1 MPIELIAQLTAV
13 GIFILMFVLIL
24 SEKFERHQVS
34 LVLGAAM
41 LIIPCGMMLKAYEGI
56 WKILAFDEFVDPNFW
71 YARSSLE
78 QSSGIN
84 WATIIFITGM
94 MVMVEAMAKAGFFR
108 WLCLSIAKALHY
120 RVIPI
125 FIAFML
131 MSSALA
137 MFIDS
142 ITVIMFLAA
151 VTVELARL
159 LRFDPVPM
167 IISEIFCANLGG
179 SATMC
184 GDPPNIIIGTTLR
197 YGFSDFLLNTGPIAL
212 VALIA
217 SVALFYAGYHK
228 RLLIKMRSHKIN
240 PKAKQGAAIVY
251 PEPSEAIENKKS
263 FIISCIIFAAA
274 VLLLVTHEQSHLTVA
289 TIGVFIGLVSLISAG
304 KHYKELLAKVDTK
317 TVLFFVGL
325 FMVVGG
331 MEEVGILKIIANMIA
346 GMSSGHALATVILVL
361 VISAVASAF
370 VDNIPFAATMIPIIK
385 TLSQVNGLDLPV
397 LAWALSIGTDI
408 GGSATPIGA
417 SANVVGISVAARHGY
432 IITWKRYC
440 KAAVPATLL
449 VIAIAS
455 VILYLRYF
463 LFA

>member
-1 MPIELIAQLTAV
+1 MLLVAQITAIA
-13 GIFILMFVLIL
+13 IFILMFAAIL
-24 SEKFERHQVS
+24 SEKFERHIVS
-34 LVLGAAM
+34 LVCGAAM
-41 LIIPCGMMLKAYEGI
+41 LIIVVGMMVKDYEGL
-56 WKILAFDEFVDPNFW
+56 WKIMAFDEFVDPNFW
-71 YARSSLE
+71 YQKGELA

-94 MVMVEAMAKAGFFR
+94 MIMVEVMAESGFFR
-108 WLCLSIAKALHY
+108 WLCLTIAKALKY
-120 RVIPI
+120 KVIPL
-125 FIAFML
+125 FIAFMV
-131 MSSALA
+131 MSSLLA

-197 YGFSDFLLNTGPIAL
+197 YGFSDFILNTGPIAL
-212 VALIA
+212 AALLA
-217 SVALFYAGYHK
+217 SIALFYAGYHE
-228 RLLIKMRSHKIN
+228 RLLKKMKSHKIRAN
-240 PKAKQGAAIVY
+240 QSGPVVY
-251 PEPSEAIENKKS
+251 PEPSEAIVSRKH
-263 FIISCIIFAAA
+263 FIASSIIFAVAV
-274 VLLLVTHEQSHLTVA
+274 VLLVSHEYSHLTVA
-289 TIGVFIGLVSLISAG
+289 TIGVFIGLASYITAG
-304 KHYKELLAKVDTK
+304 KKRNELMHRVDHK
-317 TVLFFVGL
+317 TILFFIGL

-331 MEEVGILKIIANMIA
+331 LENVGVLKLIADAIAN
-346 GMSSGHALATVILVL
+346 MSSGHAFITVLLVL
-361 VISAVASAF
+361 VISAFASAF

-385 TLSQVNGLDLPV
+385 TLAHLEGTPLAT

-432 IITWKRYC
+432 IITWKKYC
-440 KAAVPATLL
+440 KAAIPATLM
-449 VIAIAS
+449 VIAIAA
-455 VILYLRYF
+455 VIIYLRYF